1 MRNKNTKKL
10 SQKII
15 SSFLAFIM
23 VFTLSTVSSIKSF
36 AQEVLTQKVHVIVEN
51 TTYSKKDGAAWDGT
65 LVDDWVKLEDNM
77 TMMDAIV
84 KALDKVK
91 ATQTGAENNY
101 ISEINGLKAFDG
113 GSSSGWMG
121 TKNDWFV
128 NLGFGAF
135 KVKANDEIRVM
146 YTTKFGSDIGGNY
159 SKNDTS
165 LKNIDFS
172 EGSLSPKFSSETKEY
187 TLALGD
193 TNKIT
198 VKPTAANKNYQV
210 RVYKG
215 DDVDTSKEGYKRSEE
230 IKVLDGETIKVI
242 CGDKSWPGSGQ
253 NIEASTYTFKIKSN
267 IKSNT
272 APIPSKESDSASIK
286 LGETYSLDLSK
297 IFRDEEND
305 KLTYTVSVDN
315 KEEVDAD
322 SNYSFKP
329 EKSGNYKLKFIA
341 NDGKQASKPYTLNL
355 SVGDEKAYEIKTLD
369 TENGQ
374 ISVDVKEGK
383 LNTKVTL
390 TVKPDENFAMDT
402 LEIKDKDGNDIKR
415 EIDQDKSDG
424 INYIYTF
431 EIPSSDVKIKA
442 TFDKAYT
449 YSIEGHD
456 WPNMYSL
463 EVYNRYG
470 EIVKPKKVV
479 ETDWGEDGKEFEKG
493 YYHLTAGE
501 YKYTF
506 FGYEKNIGRK
516 GTFQVENTKEEQ
528 SKTFFPFNIYINEN
542 KLNEKDSNK
551 VNIEITDPDGNI
563 LDIKPGKVYEYEN
576 IYYSNHY
583 VLEAKGEDKKYKI
596 KVTPVDKNVNYTFTT
611 QNCDSNDQI
620 YTYVS
625 AELDGSNCTGTRT
638 IKVYLQ
644 SKSEDPIEYRVN
656 KGAGLHLYNIYGEA
670 YRELFEVKPLSVDTS
685 NKEYD
690 SYKFQVPSDHYK
702 LVAGGG
708 DTQYVKTTKPYFYL
722 DTEKVKEAITL
733 DLVKKE
739 DYEENPY
746 YRNKWD
752 DIYTNI
758 TDEGSH
764 VNMNVGDTQKLE
776 TFRVW
781 QGMTS
786 PVSNKFVEPDKH
798 YEVIYGKDNLSIEE
812 KGKEG
817 RKYVNMTGKK
827 EGIAVIKITYDPLI
841 EGQEATSDPG
851 FDKKR
856 IYGFNAI
863 DKEQTGIVIV
873 NVGGSRGNIDPNF
886 KVRDR
891 KWTKYDT
898 VYFTGDT
905 TYPDGTV
912 VKGKGY
918 GEYTFTPSKGVTV
931 ETHDP
936 IHIDSDFA
944 NNWTKYEADKNG
956 SYTIKVKTGR
966 NIIRMT
972 SGDNVLYYVLDAMES
987 DISISNDSNKGK
999 ELKVG
1004 DKASVSFTN
1013 LEVPI
1018 YKMAS
1023 IYNPGFPDRT
1033 FLVYDL
1039 NGETIE
1045 GPHKQY
1051 SVNSPLTFT
1060 IDKKGTY
1067 KLSKGKVHAQHMG
1080 SPLDTHCK
1088 IPQEG
1093 LSPNF
1098 NAGYGDNDIYFNI
1111 MPDIQIS
1118 VDDEDTSIPRA
1129 KASANDEKGGK
1140 ATVEKVSEDADNKT
1154 AKYKLTAT
1162 ANENYKFEGWSLKG
1176 SDEIVSTDA
1185 EYEVEIDKN
1194 TEYVANFKL
1203 AYIQDKTLRYT
1214 VLEDGTLSVKEPLDE
1229 NVTQVVIPSEVEGR
1243 KVVEIG
1249 DRAFYSCQKLTKVE
1263 LGQGLKVIKARAFMT
1278 CTLLESIEIPE
1289 TVEELGQSVFAGCE
1303 KMKSAK
1309 LPSKSLKTIPRSLFN
1324 GCKSLESIEIP
1335 EGITVLKDSVF
1346 TNCVSLKEITL
1357 PKSLTNIEY
1366 PEMVFRY
1373 CQALKTVKGYK
1384 GTYAEEFAKKYNYT
1398 FVDLD
1403 VKMPEA
1409 TVSVNDEKGGK
1420 ATAEKVS
1427 EDADN
1432 KTSKYKLTATAN
1444 ENYEFEG
1451 WSLKGSDEI
1460 VSTDAQYQVEIDKNT
1475 EYVANFK
1482 LAYIQDKTLRYTVLE
1497 DGTLSVKEPLDENVT
1512 QVVIPAE
1519 VEGRK
1524 VVEIEDRAFYSCQ
1537 KLTKVELG
1545 QGLKVIKA
1553 RAFMTCTLL
1562 ESIEIPETV
1571 EELGQSV
1578 FAGCEKMKSAK
1589 LPSKSLKT
1597 IPRSLFNG
1605 CKSLESIEI
1614 PEGITVLKDSV
1625 FTNCVS
1631 LKEIT
1636 LPKSLT
1642 NIEYPEM
1649 VFRYCQAL
1657 KTVKGYKGTYAEEFA
1672 KKYNYTFVDLDVKMP
1687 EATVSV
1693 NDEKG
1698 GKATAEKVSEDADN
1712 KTSKYKLTA
1721 TANKGYIFMGWA
1733 SKEDESKILSED
1745 ETYSVTISKDSEYVA
1760 IFKKENKDPQAT
1772 IASTP
1777 AKGGSAKAEMKSN
1790 DKKEETATWILTAKA
1805 NENYDFVGWIVKGTD
1820 KVVSTNATYE
1830 VTIDKD
1836 TEYVAKFKYVGEYP
1850 QVSLDTNEEKGG
1862 EVSFEL
1868 LSKNED
1874 DLTSKWKLKA
1884 TTNKGYKF
1892 VKWVKSGDEDTILS
1906 EDAEYT
1912 VTISEDT
1919 KFIAVF
1925 EKEKLDNDN
1934 TDDNDPSDNNDKD
1947 DNDNQSSDNDKDDNN
1962 NQSSDND
1969 KDKDDNNNQSSDDK
1983 DDNKSDNN
1991 TNQNTN
1997 NNDSNSSVKTGDQ
2010 SSIWLY
2016 SGICI
2021 IAVCILGFV
2030 IFNKRKKS

>member
-10 SQKII
+10 IKKFV

-36 AQEVLTQKVHVIVEN
+36 AEEVLTEKVHVIVEN

-65 LVDDWVKLEDNM
+65 LVDDWVKIEDNM

-84 KALDKVK
+84 EALDSVG

-128 NLGFGAF
+128 NQGFGAF

-146 YTTKFGSDIGGNY
+146 YTTNFGADIGGDY

-165 LKNIDFS
+165 LKAIDFS
-172 EGSLSPKFSSETKEY
+172 KGSLSPKFSSETKEY

-198 VKPTAANKNYQV
+198 VKPTATNKNYQV

-215 DDVDTSKEGYKRSEE
+215 EDVDTSKEGYKRSEE
-230 IKVLDGETIKVI
+230 IKVSDGETITVI
-242 CGDKSWPGSGQ
+242 CGDKSWTGS
-253 NIEASTYTFKIKSN
+253 NASIKSSTYTFKIKSN
-267 IKSNT
+267 IKPNT
-272 APIPSKESDSASIK
+272 APVPNKESDSASIN

-305 KLTYTVSVDN
+305 KLTYTVSVNN

-329 EKSGNYKLKFIA
+329 EKAGSYKLEFKA
-341 NDGKQASKPYTLNL
+341 NDGREASKPYILNL
-355 SVGDEKAYEIKTLD
+355 SVDDGKAYEIKTLD

-390 TVKPDENFAMDT
+390 TVKPNENFAMDT

-415 EIDQDKSDG
+415 EINQDKSDG

-431 EIPSSDVKIKA
+431 KMPASGVKVKA

-449 YSIEGHD
+449 YRIEGYD
-456 WPNMYSL
+456 WYNMFAL

-470 EIVKPKKVV
+470 EIVKPKELV
-479 ETDWGEDGKEFEKG
+479 ETYWGEKYGNGFKKG

-501 YKYTF
+501 YKYIF
-506 FGYEKNIGRK
+506 YGYEKNIGRK
-516 GTFQVENTKEEQ
+516 GTFEVEKTNEEQ
-528 SKTFFPFNIYINEN
+528 SKTFFPFEIYIDEN
-542 KLNEKDSNK
+542 KLNKKDSNE
-551 VNIEITDPDGNI
+551 VNIEITDPDGKA
-563 LDIKPGKVYEYEN
+563 LDIKPGYKEETYQD
-576 IYYSNHY
+576 YYY

-596 KVTPVDKNVNYTFTT
+596 KVTPVDENVNYRFTT

-625 AELDGSNCTGTRT
+625 ARLNGSNCTSTRT
-638 IKVYLQ
+638 INVYLQ
-644 SKSEDPIEYRVN
+644 SKAEDPVEYRVN
-656 KGAGLHLYNIYGEA
+656 KGAGLHLYNTYGEA

-690 SYKFQVPSDHYK
+690 SYKFQVPSDDYM

-708 DTQYVKTTKPYFYL
+708 DTEYVKTTKPYFHL
-722 DTEKVKEAITL
+722 DTDKVKEAITI

-746 YRNKWD
+746 SRYKVD

-758 TDEGSH
+758 VDEGSY
-764 VNMNVGDTQKLE
+764 VNMNVGDTQRLE

-786 PVSNKFVEPDKH
+786 PVSNKFFEPDKH
-798 YEVIYGKDNLSIEE
+798 YEVIYGKECLSIEE
-812 KGKEG
+812 KGGEG

-827 EGIAVIKITYDPLI
+827 DGIAVIKFTYDSLI
-841 EGQEATSDPG
+841 EGQEATNNPG
-851 FDKKR
+851 FDKSN

-873 NVGGSRGNIDPNF
+873 NVGGSRGDIDPNF
-886 KVRDR
+886 KVRNRD
-891 KWTKYDT
+891 WTKYDT

-936 IHIDSDFA
+936 IHMDSDFA

-966 NIIRMT
+966 NIVRMK
-972 SGDNVLYYVLDAMES
+972 SGDNVIYYVLDAMES
-987 DISISNDSNKGK
+987 NISISNDSNKGK
-999 ELKVG
+999 ELKVE

-1018 YKMAS
+1018 YKMAA

-1033 FLVYDL
+1033 YLVYDL

-1067 KLSKGKVHAQHMG
+1067 KLSKGKVHAEHMG
-1080 SPLDTHCK
+1080 SPLNTHCS
-1088 IPQEG
+1088 IPEEG
-1093 LSPNF
+1093 LPPNF

-1111 MPDIQIS
+1111 MPDIEIS
-1118 VDDEDTSIPRA
+1118 VDDEDTSTPRA
-1129 KASANDEKGGK
+1129 KVSVNDEEGGK
-1140 ATVEKVSEDADNKT
+1140 ATVEKVSEDTEKKT
-1154 AKYKLTAT
+1154 SKYKLTAI
-1162 ANENYKFEGWSLKG
+1162 ANENYKFEGWSVKG
-1176 SDEIVSTDA
+1176 LDKIISTDA
-1185 EYEVEIDKN
+1185 KYEVEIDKN
-1194 TEYVANFKL
+1194 TEYVANFKV
-1203 AYIQDKTLRYT
+1203 AYIEYKTLRYT

-1229 NVTQVVIPSEVEGR
+1229 NVTEVIILSEVKGR
-1243 KVVEIG
+1243 KVVEIE

-1263 LGQGLKVIKARAFMT
+1263 LSEGLKKIKARAFMT
-1278 CTLLESIEIPE
+1278 CMLLDSIEIPE
-1289 TVEELGQSVFAGCE
+1289 TVEVIGQSAFAGCE
-1303 KMKSAK
+1303 NMKSAK
-1309 LPSKSLKTIPRSLFN
+1309 LPSKSLKTIPKSLFN

-1346 TNCVSLKEITL
+1346 TNCVSLREITL

-1373 CQALKTVKGYK
+1373 CEALKTVKGYK
-1384 GTYAEEFAKKYNYT
+1384 GTYAEEFAKKYKYT

-1403 VKMPEA
+1403 VKMPVA
-1409 TVSVNDEKGGK
+1409 TVSVNDEEGGK
-1420 ATAEKVS
+1420 ATVEKVS
-1427 EDADN
+1427 ED
-1432 KTSKYKLTATAN
+1432 
-1444 ENYEFEG
+1444 
-1451 WSLKGSDEI
+1451 
-1460 VSTDAQYQVEIDKNT
+1460 
-1475 EYVANFK
+1475 
-1482 LAYIQDKTLRYTVLE
+1482 
-1497 DGTLSVKEPLDENVT
+1497 
-1512 QVVIPAE
+1512 
-1519 VEGRK
+1519 
-1524 VVEIEDRAFYSCQ
+1524 IE
-1537 KLTKVELG
+1537 
-1545 QGLKVIKA
+1545 
-1553 RAFMTCTLL
+1553 
-1562 ESIEIPETV
+1562 
-1571 EELGQSV
+1571 
-1578 FAGCEKMKSAK
+1578 
-1589 LPSKSLKT
+1589 
-1597 IPRSLFNG
+1597 
-1605 CKSLESIEI
+1605 
-1614 PEGITVLKDSV
+1614 
-1625 FTNCVS
+1625 
-1631 LKEIT
+1631 
-1636 LPKSLT
+1636 
-1642 NIEYPEM
+1642 
-1649 VFRYCQAL
+1649 
-1657 KTVKGYKGTYAEEFA
+1657 KGT
-1672 KKYNYTFVDLDVKMP
+1672 V
-1687 EATVSV
+1687 
-1693 NDEKG
+1693 
-1698 GKATAEKVSEDADN
+1698 
-1712 KTSKYKLTA
+1712 KYKLTA
-1721 TANKGYIFMGWA
+1721 TANKGYIFMGWT

-1745 ETYSVTISKDSEYVA
+1745 ETYSVTISKDSEYLA
-1760 IFKKENKDPQAT
+1760 IFKKEGKDPQAT
-1772 IASTP
+1772 ITVTP
-1777 AKGGSAKAEMKSN
+1777 AKGGSAEAKMKSSN
-1790 DKKEETATWILTAKA
+1790 KKEETTTWILTAKA
-1805 NENYDFVGWIVKGTD
+1805 NTHYEFVGWILKGSD
-1820 KVVSTNATYE
+1820 EVVSTNATYE
-1830 VTIDKD
+1830 VTIDQDTQYVAKFKYVVEYPIAKVEANKGGKADTKLVSKDEDELTAKWILTAKANKKYEFIGWTLKGSDKILSNEKTYEVTIDKD
-1836 TEYVAKFKYVGEYP
+1836 TEYIANFKYVGEYP
-1850 QVSLDTNEEKGG
+1850 QASLDTNEEKFGD
-1862 EVSFEL
+1862 VSFEL
-1868 LSKNED
+1868 VNQNED
-1874 DLTSKWKLKA
+1874 DLTSQWKLTA
-1884 TTNKGYKF
+1884 TPNKGYKF

-1906 EDAEYT
+1906 EDAEYI

-1919 KFIAVF
+1919 TFIAVF
-1925 EKEKLDNDN
+1925 EKEQSDN
-1934 TDDNDPSDNNDKD
+1934 TDDNDPSGNNDKD
-1947 DNDNQSSDNDKDDNN
+1947 DNNN

-1969 KDKDDNNNQSSDDK
+1969 KDNNNNQSDNQDNDK
-1983 DDNKSDNN
+1983 SNNN

-1997 NNDSNSSVKTGDQ
+1997 NDNNSNSTVKTGDQ

-2016 SGICI
+2016 SGIFT

-2030 IFNKRKKS
+2030 IFSRRKKS

>member
-65 LVDDWVKLEDNM
+65 LVDDWVKIENNM

-84 KALDKVK
+84 KALDKAK

-146 YTTKFGSDIGGNY
+146 YTTKFGSDIGGDY

-215 DDVDTSKEGYKRSEE
+215 EDVDTSKEGYKRSEE
-230 IKVLDGETIKVI
+230 IKVQDGETIKVI

-297 IFRDEEND
+297 IFSDKEND

-341 NDGKQASKPYTLNL
+341 NDGKEASKPYTLNL
-355 SVGDEKAYEIKTLD
+355 SVDDEKAYEIKTLH

-456 WPNMYSL
+456 WPNMSSL

-470 EIVKPKKVV
+470 EIVKPKKIV

-516 GTFQVENTKEEQ
+516 GTFQVEKTEEKQ
-528 SKTFFPFNIYINEN
+528 SKTFFPFNIYIDEN
-542 KLNEKDSNK
+542 KLNKKDSNE
-551 VNIEITDPDGNI
+551 VNIEITDPDGNV
-563 LDIKPGKVYEYEN
+563 LDIKPGYTDNEKN
-576 IYYSNHY
+576 INQSYYY

-596 KVTPVDKNVNYTFTT
+596 KVTPVDKNVNYRFTT

-625 AELDGSNCTGTRT
+625 AELDGSNCTSTRT

-644 SKSEDPIEYRVN
+644 SKAEDPIEYRVN

-722 DTEKVKEAITL
+722 DTDKVDGPINI

-739 DYEENPY
+739 NYEENPY

-944 NNWTKYEADKNG
+944 NNWTKYEPDKNG

-1013 LEVPI
+1013 LELPV

-1118 VDDEDTSIPRA
+1118 VDDEDTSIPRV
-1129 KASANDEKGGK
+1129 KASVNDEKGGK
-1140 ATVEKVSEDADNKT
+1140 ATVEKVSEDAEKKT

-1162 ANENYKFEGWSLKG
+1162 ENENYEFEGWSLKG
-1176 SDEIVSTDA
+1176 SDDIVSTDA
-1185 EYEVEIDKN
+1185 QYQVEIDKN

-1214 VLEDGTLSVKEPLDE
+1214 VLEDGTLSVKEPIDE

-1263 LGQGLKVIKARAFMT
+1263 LDQGLKEIKARAFMT

-1309 LPSKSLKTIPRSLFN
+1309 LPSKSLKTIPKSLFN

-1346 TNCVSLKEITL
+1346 TNCVSLKEIRL

-1409 TVSVNDEKGGK
+1409 TASVNDEKGGK
-1420 ATAEKVS
+1420 ATVEKVS

-1432 KTSKYKLTATAN
+1432 KTA
-1444 ENYEFEG
+1444 
-1451 WSLKGSDEI
+1451 
-1460 VSTDAQYQVEIDKNT
+1460 
-1475 EYVANFK
+1475 
-1482 LAYIQDKTLRYTVLE
+1482 
-1497 DGTLSVKEPLDENVT
+1497 
-1512 QVVIPAE
+1512 
-1519 VEGRK
+1519 
-1524 VVEIEDRAFYSCQ
+1524 
-1537 KLTKVELG
+1537 
-1545 QGLKVIKA
+1545 
-1553 RAFMTCTLL
+1553 
-1562 ESIEIPETV
+1562 
-1571 EELGQSV
+1571 
-1578 FAGCEKMKSAK
+1578 
-1589 LPSKSLKT
+1589 
-1597 IPRSLFNG
+1597 
-1605 CKSLESIEI
+1605 
-1614 PEGITVLKDSV
+1614 
-1625 FTNCVS
+1625 
-1631 LKEIT
+1631 
-1636 LPKSLT
+1636 
-1642 NIEYPEM
+1642 
-1649 VFRYCQAL
+1649 
-1657 KTVKGYKGTYAEEFA
+1657 
-1672 KKYNYTFVDLDVKMP
+1672 
-1687 EATVSV
+1687 
-1693 NDEKG
+1693 
-1698 GKATAEKVSEDADN
+1698 
-1712 KTSKYKLTA
+1712 KYKLTA

-1745 ETYSVTISKDSEYVA
+1745 ETYSVTISKDSEYAA

-1772 IASTP
+1772 IVSTP
-1777 AKGGSAKAEMKSN
+1777 EKGGSAEAKIKSR
-1790 DKKEETATWILTAKA
+1790 DKKKETATWILTAKA
-1805 NENYDFVGWIVKGTD
+1805 NENYEFVGWILKGSD
-1820 KVVSTNATYE
+1820 KILSNEKIYE

-1836 TEYVAKFKYVGEYP
+1836 TQYVAKFKYVGEYP

-1892 VKWVKSGDEDTILS
+1892 VKWVKSGDEDTVLS

-1912 VTISEDT
+1912 VTINEDT

-1925 EKEKLDNDN
+1925 EEEKLDNDN

-1947 DNDNQSSDNDKDDNN
+1947 DNN

-1969 KDKDDNNNQSSDDK
+1969 KDNNDNQSSDDK
-1983 DDNKSDNN
+1983 DDNKSDNQDNNKSDNN

>member
-51 TTYSKKDGAAWDGT
+51 TTYAKKDGAAWDGT
-65 LVDDWVKLEDNM
+65 LVDDWVKIEDNM

-159 SKNDTS
+159 SRNDTS

-198 VKPTAANKNYQV
+198 VKPAAANKNYQV

-215 DDVDTSKEGYKRSEE
+215 EDVDTSKEGYKRSEE

-267 IKSNT
+267 IKSNA
-272 APIPSKESDSASIK
+272 APVPSKESDSASIK

-297 IFRDEEND
+297 IFSDKEND
-305 KLTYTVSVDN
+305 KLTYKVSVDN

-341 NDGKQASKPYTLNL
+341 NDGKEASKPYTLNL
-355 SVGDEKAYEIKTLD
+355 SVDDEKAYEIKTLD

-415 EIDQDKSDG
+415 QIDQDKSDG

-449 YSIEGHD
+449 YSIEGHN
-456 WPNMYSL
+456 WCNMFSV

-470 EIVKPKKVV
+470 EIVKPKKLV
-479 ETDWGEDGKEFEKG
+479 EKSWGDKYGNGFEKG

-501 YKYTF
+501 YKYILY
-506 FGYEKNIGRK
+506 GYEKNIGRK
-516 GTFQVENTKEEQ
+516 GTFQVEKTKEEQ
-528 SKTFFPFNIYINEN
+528 SKCFFSLEIYINEY

-551 VNIEITDPDGNI
+551 VNIEITDPDGKI
-563 LDIKPGKVYEYEN
+563 LDIKPGYKEKTYQD
-576 IYYSNHY
+576 YYY
-583 VLEAKGEDKKYKI
+583 MLEAKGEDKKYRI

-620 YTYVS
+620 YTYIS
-625 AELDGSNCTGTRT
+625 AELDGSNCTSDRT

-644 SKSEDPIEYRVN
+644 SKAEDPIEYRVN

-733 DLVKKE
+733 DLVKKK

-972 SGDNVLYYVLDAMES
+972 SGNNVLYYVLDAMES
-987 DISISNDSNKGK
+987 DISISNDSNKGN

-1060 IDKKGTY
+1060 IDKKVTY

-1129 KASANDEKGGK
+1129 KASVNDEKGGK
-1140 ATVEKVSEDADNKT
+1140 ATVEKVSEDVDNKT
-1154 AKYKLTAT
+1154 AKYKLIAT
-1162 ANENYKFEGWSLKG
+1162 ANENYEFEGWSVKG

-1229 NVTQVVIPSEVEGR
+1229 NVTEVVIPSEVEER

-1263 LGQGLKVIKARAFMT
+1263 LAQGLKVIKARAFMT

-1303 KMKSAK
+1303 NMKSAK

-1335 EGITVLKDSVF
+1335 EGIAVLKDSVF
-1346 TNCVSLKEITL
+1346 TNCVSLKEIRL

-1398 FVDLD
+1398 FVDID

-1409 TVSVNDEKGGK
+1409 TVSANDEKGGK

-1427 EDADN
+1427 EDVDN
-1432 KTSKYKLTATAN
+1432 KTA
-1444 ENYEFEG
+1444 
-1451 WSLKGSDEI
+1451 
-1460 VSTDAQYQVEIDKNT
+1460 
-1475 EYVANFK
+1475 
-1482 LAYIQDKTLRYTVLE
+1482 
-1497 DGTLSVKEPLDENVT
+1497 
-1512 QVVIPAE
+1512 
-1519 VEGRK
+1519 
-1524 VVEIEDRAFYSCQ
+1524 
-1537 KLTKVELG
+1537 
-1545 QGLKVIKA
+1545 
-1553 RAFMTCTLL
+1553 
-1562 ESIEIPETV
+1562 
-1571 EELGQSV
+1571 
-1578 FAGCEKMKSAK
+1578 
-1589 LPSKSLKT
+1589 
-1597 IPRSLFNG
+1597 
-1605 CKSLESIEI
+1605 
-1614 PEGITVLKDSV
+1614 
-1625 FTNCVS
+1625 
-1631 LKEIT
+1631 
-1636 LPKSLT
+1636 
-1642 NIEYPEM
+1642 
-1649 VFRYCQAL
+1649 
-1657 KTVKGYKGTYAEEFA
+1657 
-1672 KKYNYTFVDLDVKMP
+1672 
-1687 EATVSV
+1687 
-1693 NDEKG
+1693 
-1698 GKATAEKVSEDADN
+1698 
-1712 KTSKYKLTA
+1712 KYKLTA

-1772 IASTP
+1772 ITVTP
-1777 AKGGSAKAEMKSN
+1777 EKGGSAKAEMKSN

-1805 NENYDFVGWIVKGTD
+1805 NTHYEFVGWIVKGTD

-1836 TEYVAKFKYVGEYP
+1836 TQYVAKFKYVGEYP

-1892 VKWVKSGDEDTILS
+1892 LKWVKSGDDDTILS

-1934 TDDNDPSDNNDKD
+1934 TDNNDPSDNKDKD
-1947 DNDNQSSDNDKDDNN
+1947 DNDNQSSDK
-1962 NQSSDND
+1962 D

-1983 DDNKSDNN
+1983 DDNKSDNQDNNKSDNN

-2021 IAVCILGFV
+2021 IAACILGFA